1 MTASLGKREANKKA
15 TREALQAAASRLFAE
30 RGAAATKV
38 RDIAEA
44 AGVTERTFFR
54 YFVSKQDLM
63 INSELPWMHPFQE
76 AIRRRPPDEPPLT
89 AIHSVLA
96 MFLPFL
102 TSADSASPAALYAEG
117 PPALGVSTGSRALM
131 LRIESDLA
139 DVIGERL
146 LADPTRSDTETDV
159 RFEAEVLGRTAFGLF
174 RSVMLRDAELRATG
188 IVDRPDI
195 ATLFAQAFRVDL
207 R

>member
-1 MTASLGKREANKKA
+1 MTAPLGKREANKKA

-63 INSELPWMHPFQE
+63 INSDLPWMRPFQE
-76 AIRRRPPDEPPLT
+76 AIRRRPTEEAPLT

-96 MFLPFL
+96 LFLPFL
-102 TSADSASPAALYAEG
+102 TSTDTASPAALYAEG

-131 LRIESDLA
+131 LKIESDLA

-146 LADPTRSDTETDV
+146 AADPARNESETDI
-159 RFEAEVLGRTAFGLF
+159 RFEAEVLARTAFSLF
-174 RSVMLRDAELRATG
+174 RSVMLRDAELRAAG
-188 IVDRPDI
+188 VVDRPGLAD
-195 ATLFAQAFRVDL
+195 LFAQAFRVEL